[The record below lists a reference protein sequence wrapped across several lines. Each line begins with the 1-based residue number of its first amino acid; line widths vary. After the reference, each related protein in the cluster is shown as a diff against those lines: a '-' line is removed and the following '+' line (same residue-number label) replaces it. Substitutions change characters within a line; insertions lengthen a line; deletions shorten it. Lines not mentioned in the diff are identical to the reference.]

1 MSILEKIISVLSP
14 RGIDDAVQTEIP
26 NMPDKAINDLE
37 EDEAVEEECLQE
49 KLGYAEGQTFGIEY
63 VNAKGEES
71 TRTITVND
79 ISMGRGSLILKS
91 RCHKSKRPKNFR
103 VDRISTIYDILD
115 GELYETEDFLKE
127 NFGIDTEFIKLSLQG
142 KLDLPKNQSDQKIA
156 KIMSEIK
163 APMILLGSLAY
174 ADDHLDESE
183 IDVAVR
189 YLVHSYEGKFD
200 IVSSNNIKKVTDNFK
215 RIRPSKK
222 SVLDSLEVIYNYLPK
237 EKHRFINALTQLMGA
252 DGKVDEREI
261 EFINLCTNELM
272 GVDFPNDAYRYR
284 LNHSEEL
291 IEYC

>member
-14 RGIDDAVQTEIP
+14 KGIDDAVQTEIP

-37 EDEAVEEECLQE
+37 EDETVEEEYFQE

-115 GELYETEDFLKE
+115 GEIYETEEFLRE
-127 NFGIDTEFIKLSLQG
+127 NFGIDSEYIKLSLQG
-142 KLDLPKNQSDQKIA
+142 KLDLPENKSEQKISS
-156 KIMSEIK
+156 IMSEIK

-174 ADDHLDESE
+174 ADDHLDENE

-189 YLVHSYEGKFD
+189 YLVNTYERKFD
-200 IVSSNNIKKVTDNFK
+200 IVSPNNIKKVTDNFK

-222 SVLDSLEVIYNYLPK
+222 SVLDSLEIVYNYSPK
-237 EKHRFINALTQLMGA
+237 EKHSFIQALTHLMEA
-252 DGKVDEREI
+252 DGMVDEREI

-284 LNHSEEL
+284 LEHVEEL